1 MPSLGQKVDI
11 LFKKFIAYKAMSNI
25 AGGNAN
31 TFSPNATS
39 YDLES
44 YGSKMV
50 ITADQVWTESRSLP
64 GLTNHLNKSLLLP
77 QQVLRTSGAYIDAL
91 DTTDIN
97 RPKIKV
103 NGKALY
109 QRLDLE
115 MDFVPG
121 SKYTWKY
128 KNAKGSPAWVSD
140 FGATADFINYN
151 IVPFS
156 YDDSGTI
163 YRYELY
169 SGKSGSAD
177 AIWGT
182 TYTLSGTIPFGF
194 NDWFFDPDSSGLL
207 INFLSETLP
216 AGVTTGSTLY
226 LRCYRYIGDLGVVP
240 GIINQGSSVAFN
252 FGDWQ
257 DSVYDFVDALP
268 LSPSDGER
276 YIAKSL
282 IPLTAVYDVIG
293 DSLSVTSVSV
303 NSIVHY
309 WDNTTHG
316 TTNGGWVVITPQPGM
331 FTSVDV
337 GGNRLIKWD
346 GITWIDLNWSL
357 SKDFKIESPTLTT
370 VDGEYTGISP
380 LTNMPAGNVSVEVK
394 VNGIDITIGDG
405 CNAST
410 FLTPYWSGLFAKQYA
425 FVSATGNTIV
435 ISGVHDLT
443 MTDSLVV
450 ADNGTI
456 KCVDITNVVGN
467 TITVSSALTGPVASV
482 MHPKKWGNIK
492 LGDILLWF
500 GSNAG
505 YQLDPADDKVSF
517 KYITHN

>member
-11 LFKKFIAYKAMSNI
+11 LFKKFIAYKAMANI

-31 TFSPNATS
+31 SFTPNATS

-64 GLTNHLNKSLLLP
+64 GLTNHLNKSLLSP
-77 QQVLRTSGAYIDAL
+77 QQVLRTSGAYIDTL
-91 DTTDIN
+91 DITDIN
-97 RPKIKV
+97 RPKVKV

-115 MDFVPG
+115 MDFVAG

-128 KNAKGSPAWVSD
+128 KNAKGSPAWISD
-140 FGATADFINYN
+140 FGTVSNFINYN
-151 IVPFS
+151 VIPFS

-177 AIWGT
+177 TIWGT
-182 TYTLSGTIPFGF
+182 TYTLSGAIPFGF

-216 AGVTTGSTLY
+216 VGMTTGSTLY

-240 GIINQGSSVAFN
+240 GIINQGNNVSFN

-257 DSVYDFVDALP
+257 DSVYDFVNILP
-268 LSPSDGER
+268 LTPGDGER
-276 YIAKSL
+276 YIAKSV
-282 IPLTAVYDVIG
+282 IPLTAVYDLIA
-293 DSLSVTSVSV
+293 DSLSVTSVPV
-303 NSIVHY
+303 NSILHY
-309 WDNTTHG
+309 WDNVVHS
-316 TTNGGWVVITPQPGM
+316 TTNGGWIIIAPQPGM
-331 FTSVDV
+331 FASVDV

-346 GITWIDLNWSL
+346 GLTWVDLNWSL
-357 SKDFKIESPTLTT
+357 SRDFKIESPTLTT

-405 CNAST
+405 CNAAS
-410 FLTPYWSGLFAKQYA
+410 FITPYWSGLFAKQYA
-425 FVSATGNTIV
+425 FVSAVGTAIV

-443 MTDSLVV
+443 TTDSLIVV
-450 ADNGTI
+450 DNGIIT
-456 KCVDITNVVGN
+456 CVNITNVVGN
-467 TITVSSALTGPVASV
+467 TLTISSALVGPVTSV
-482 MHPKKWGNIK
+482 MQPKKWGDIK
-492 LGDILLWF
+492 LGDLLLWF

-505 YQLDPADDKVSF
+505 YQLDPVDDKVVF